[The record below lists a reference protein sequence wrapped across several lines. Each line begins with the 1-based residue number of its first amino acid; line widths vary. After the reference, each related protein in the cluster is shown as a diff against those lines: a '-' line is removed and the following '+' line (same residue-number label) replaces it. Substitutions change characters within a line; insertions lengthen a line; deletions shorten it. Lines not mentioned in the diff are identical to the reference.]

1 MANLTTNYLGLKINN
16 PLIASAS
23 ALSKKLDNI
32 KQMEDAGLGAVV
44 MYSLFEEAITHES
57 KALNHYLVRNEDSFW
72 EAVTFYPDLGN
83 YNMGPERYLKGIQ
96 DAKASVDIPI
106 IGSLNGVSTGG
117 WIRYAKLIEE
127 AGADALELNLYFLP
141 ADTDFDA
148 ATIESAQIK
157 LVKDI
162 QKSIGIP
169 LSVKLSPFYSSLP
182 GFAASLSETGIKS
195 MVLFNR
201 FYQPDFDIE
210 KLEVIPKLNLST
222 SADIL
227 LPMRWTAILYDRIK
241 PQIALSSGVHTGEDI
256 AKAVLAG
263 ATAVM
268 TASELISNGIS
279 KAKELIKVFSD
290 WVDEHGYKS
299 IEQMRG
305 AMSQKNVENPSAFER
320 ANYMKALTLFDNRI
334 LYIK

>member
-1 MANLTTNYLGLKINN
+1 MGNLTTNYLGLKINN

-23 ALSKKLDNI
+23 ALSKKLENI

-44 MYSLFEEAITHES
+44 MYSLFEEEITHES
-57 KALNHYLVRNEDSFW
+57 KALNHFLVRNEDSFW

-83 YNMGPERYLKGIQ
+83 YNMGPEKYLKGIQ
-96 DAKASVDIPI
+96 DAKAAVDIPI

-141 ADTDFDA
+141 ADTEFDSV
-148 ATIESAQIK
+148 TIEAAQIK
-157 LVKDI
+157 LVKEVR
-162 QKSIGIP
+162 KSIKIP
-169 LSVKLSPFYSSLP
+169 LSVKLSPYYSSLP
-182 GFAASLSETGIKS
+182 GFVASLGDTGAKGV
-195 MVLFNR
+195 VLFNR

-210 KLEVIPKLNLST
+210 RLEVMPKLDLST

-227 LPMRWTAILYDRIK
+227 LPLRWTAILYDRIK
-241 PQIALSSGVHTGEDI
+241 LQLALSSGVHTAEDI

-263 ATAVM
+263 AAAVM
-268 TASELISNGIS
+268 TASELMANGIL
-279 KAKELIKVFSD
+279 KAKELIQVFSD

-305 AMSQKNVENPSAFER
+305 SMSQKNVENPSAFER
-320 ANYMKALTLFDNRI
+320 ANYMKTLSAFGPTATI
-334 LYIK
+334 E